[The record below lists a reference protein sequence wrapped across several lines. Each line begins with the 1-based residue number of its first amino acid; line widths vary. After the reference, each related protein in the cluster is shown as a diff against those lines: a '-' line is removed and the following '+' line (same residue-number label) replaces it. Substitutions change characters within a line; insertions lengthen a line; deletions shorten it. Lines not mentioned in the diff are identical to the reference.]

1 MSTRLDF
8 LRSFL
13 GALGAAE
20 LFAIRESETSIAGTF
35 RFGFDSEHLDL
46 TSDDD
51 DLEHFQW
58 QAIDTDV
65 PSPLAC
71 QIADLIHRYE
81 LIDIDK
87 LKVSRDTL
95 FSIFETDLEVA
106 SDRGAFNQAVEALQ
120 LIKISRIEHGESID
134 PFFMRL

>member
-20 LFAIRESETSIAGTF
+20 LFAIRQSATSIAGTF

-58 QAIDTDV
+58 HATEAKM

-81 LIDIDK
+81 LLDVDK

-106 SDRGAFNQAVEALQ
+106 SDRAAFDQAIEALQ
-120 LIKISRIEHGESID
+120 QIQVARTEHGESID